1 MKKLYVQYLF
11 SKNVLVKPDDA
22 GVIGPDEVFAT
33 LFTLARKFGI
43 RIVNSDKLAHP
54 CMLPVAAEY
63 LGEYVPEPFYRGFPD
78 TVRQLTPEQLLYDQL
93 LHYFSTY
100 GLGNFDSPE
109 HSLFEENFERI
120 AFEENVEPKIFTI
133 VDEKTANVTM
143 VAEIQSMLKGSRPLS
158 ESNYAIVRQGWD
170 DFHEEII
177 PKTIPCK
184 KTAIRLLYDTKS
196 MLFANY
202 ITITDVIKLVE
213 YIQYSQYGSE
223 DLNKLNLKNQDRK
236 LITRVLDYLFKSE
249 HVYRELENMF
259 EKRQIW
265 KGLLHHVHYKP
276 RSTIG
281 ERMVRMM
288 RDDGIPNGSSMSG
301 FERQMRRGVPV
312 EAAAH
317 LAASKGTS
325 ALIRNLDYILSRC
338 NTDEEVKEVLACL
351 K

>member
-11 SKNVLVKPDDA
+11 SKNILVKPDDA
-22 GVIGPDEVFAT
+22 GVIGPDEVFGT

-43 RIVNSDKLAHP
+43 RIVNGKKLAHP

-78 TVRQLTPEQLLYDQL
+78 TARQLTPEQLLYDQM

-100 GLGNFDSPE
+100 GLGHFDSPE
-109 HSLFEENFERI
+109 HSVFEENFEWI
-120 AFEENVEPKIFTI
+120 TFEENVEPKIFTI
-133 VDEKTANVTM
+133 VDEKTANITM
-143 VAEIQSMLKGSRPLS
+143 VAEIQSMLKSSRPLS
-158 ESNYAIVRQGWD
+158 ESDYAIVRQGWD
-170 DFHEEII
+170 DFHEGILPEN
-177 PKTIPCK
+177 IPCK
-184 KTAIRLLYDTKS
+184 KTAIQLLYDTKS
-196 MLFANY
+196 MLFAKF

-236 LITRVLDYLFKSE
+236 LITRVLDYLFVSE
-249 HVYRELENMF
+249 HVYGELKSMF

-265 KGLLHHVHYKP
+265 KGLLHHIHYKP
-276 RSTIG
+276 RRGASAQIVG
-281 ERMVRMM
+281 MM
-288 RDDGIPNGSSMSG
+288 RDDEVHNISHMNE
-301 FERQMRRGVPV
+301 FEWLMGMGTTV
-312 EAAAH
+312 EAAVY
-317 LAASKGTS
+317 LTKSKGTS